1 MPPIEES
8 TWDKSVVGIF
18 INFIPL
24 LKILDAKPLTSPV
37 IPPPIEIKQSSLEKF
52 LFNKISII
60 LFIIPK
66 FLLASL
72 ALKKNIYMYF

>member
-24 LKILDAKPLTSPV
+24 LNILDAKPLTSPV
-37 IPPPIEIKQSSLEKF
+37 IPPPIDIKQSSLEKF
-52 LFNKISII
+52 LFNKISKI
-60 LFIIPK
+60 LFIILK

-72 ALKKNIYMYF
+72 ALKIHIYIFF